1 MHTFAGKDALP
12 SELHGF
18 DKIVED
24 AMLEGLSEDNQ
35 MDYFNDKG
43 LQEYR
48 IRVTRD
54 AAIKDAIAKGERK
67 GKKDTARAM
76 LAEGIDVQVIVR
88 CTGLPMTV
96 ISHLGKPQ

>member
-1 MHTFAGKDALP
+1 
-12 SELHGF
+12 
-18 DKIVED
+18 
-24 AMLEGLSEDNQ
+24 

-54 AAIKDAIAKGERK
+54 AAIKDAIAKGM
-67 GKKDTARAM
+67 KKTARAM
-76 LAEGIDVQVIVR
+76 LAEGIDAQVIAR

-96 ISHLGKPQ
+96 ISHLKPSH